1 MHIAIEGL
9 DGVGKTQTAKLLAEQ
24 YNFIFIEKPLH
35 YLTDTNGMENYL
47 CMMKHINEA
56 MDDDF
61 KALYYGLGIL
71 YLRQLSNGINV
82 VADRY
87 LCSTYSWNHTAN
99 NHELFDFLVR
109 VAGLPDLTIILYADV
124 EVRRQRIFGRD
135 TNDPD
140 LAEKVFPNS
149 RYKKM
154 IEFVENYGANYVL
167 IDNSGMD
174 LNETV
179 RKIAEMAG
187 LRYTETF

>member
-24 YNFIFIEKPLH
+24 YSFTFIEKPLH
-35 YLTDTNGMENYL
+35 YLTDIDGMENYL
-47 CMMKHINEA
+47 RMMKHINEA

-61 KALYYGLGIL
+61 KALYYGLGNL
-71 YLRQLSNGINV
+71 YLRQLSKGINV
-82 VADRY
+82 VTDRY
-87 LCSTYSWNHTAN
+87 LCSTYFWNHTAN

-109 VAGLPDLTIILYADV
+109 VAGLPDLTIILYADA

-154 IEFVENYGANYVL
+154 IEFVETYEANYVL
-167 IDNSGMD
+167 IDNSGMG

-179 RKIAEMAG
+179 QEIAKVAG
-187 LRYTETF
+187 LRHTEIV